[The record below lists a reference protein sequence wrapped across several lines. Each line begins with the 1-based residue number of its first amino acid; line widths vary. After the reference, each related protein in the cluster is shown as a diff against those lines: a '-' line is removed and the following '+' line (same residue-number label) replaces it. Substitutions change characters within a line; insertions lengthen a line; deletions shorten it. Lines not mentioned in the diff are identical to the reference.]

1 MKNIKP
7 MRLFKKKRQSKQ
19 AEVKKEI
26 LNAPKKK
33 IFYLKPAEEFIEV
46 FEVNPLNKKAIK

>member
-19 AEVKKEI
+19 AEVKKG
-26 LNAPKKK
+26 NSQCTKKK